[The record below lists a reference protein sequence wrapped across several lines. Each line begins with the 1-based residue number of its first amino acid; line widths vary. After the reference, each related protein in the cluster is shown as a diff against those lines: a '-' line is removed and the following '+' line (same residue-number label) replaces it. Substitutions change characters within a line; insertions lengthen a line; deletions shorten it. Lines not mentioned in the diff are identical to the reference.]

1 MLVESIGGLL
11 LYIGLHL
18 NTLKARGCNIPP
30 QLAALCQLNDPKRHA
45 HGIKQL
51 NWEIMKNLV
60 SALSLELEKSY
71 VSRKGF
77 LPIKNIL
84 DELLGSTAKYLD
96 YMEENRAS
104 AQMSQA
110 GESEPDYSVEMHEL
124 PLAKDL
130 SKYSE
135 NEEKKVINA
144 EGLLG
149 NLDLFRPVCLDEHLH
164 VKIRYDKY
172 LFLKKLREHGLRHQ
186 SCVLFAQNYYAV
198 AQWLSA
204 SNIFRQLC

>member
-1 MLVESIGGLL
+1 MDVVTAEIYFPRLSKPENKTNFKDFLQGKSTDYLLNSSHATSKSVLHDILILQFKAISSGVRRCDLDNFKVLVESIGGLL

-30 QLAALCQLNDPKRHA
+30 QLSAICQLNDPKRHA

-135 NEEKKVINA
+135 
-144 EGLLG
+144 
-149 NLDLFRPVCLDEHLH
+149 
-164 VKIRYDKY
+164 
-172 LFLKKLREHGLRHQ
+172 
-186 SCVLFAQNYYAV
+186 
-198 AQWLSA
+198 
-204 SNIFRQLC
+204 